1 MKKQFLNKKVN
12 VLLLSKIHGL
22 GLRFDIKPVS
32 LGYYLNY
39 LSPNNLAVRA
49 DDKKITEFL
58 TSIKLKEQEKVFHLK
73 EVISNIENQ
82 PLLFERIANKKGV
95 LFNSIAFSDYS
106 DYLQEHYGLNV
117 RKSDLKLPRISTHGV
132 FKLNVTVGNS
142 LSTDMLVS
150 VAGSIE
156 DSKSLL
162 KDYNSKGVEGERK

>member
-39 LSPNNLAVRA
+39 LLPNQLAVIA
-49 DDKKITEFL
+49 NENVSNFVK
-58 TSIKLKEQEKVFHLK
+58 SIKEKEQEKVSQLK
-73 EVISNIENQ
+73 EVISKIENQ

-106 DYLQEHYGLNV
+106 AYLKDNYSLDVTRN
-117 RKSDLKLPRISTHGV
+117 DLKIPRISTHGV
-132 FKLNVTVGNS
+132 YKLNVTVGNS

-156 DSKSLL
+156 DAKSLL
-162 KDYNSKGVEGERK
+162 KDYNSKGVESERK